1 MKNKEKYKSVRMS
14 EDTYNELR
22 NIQHDKR
29 YNTLKEAVE
38 YLVNLYKGN
47 E

>member
-1 MKNKEKYKSVRMS
+1 MKNNCKSIRIS
-14 EDTYNELR
+14 QNTYNSLR
-22 NIQHDKR
+22 DIQHDKR

-38 YLVNLYKGN
+38 YLIKLYRDN

>member
-1 MKNKEKYKSVRMS
+1 MKNKYKSIRIS
-14 EDTYNELR
+14 EDIYKDIR
-22 NIQHDKR
+22 NIQHNRR